1 MAHSDDKR
9 DQVRYAVVRG
19 GMSLSEAARH
29 SDVCLA
35 TVRQWKSKARLQ
47 GDDWDVA
54 RQAAVIAQGG
64 MGDMTG
70 RILDDFALQFKR
82 TIDDLE
88 KAVDMP
94 PLARADALVKL
105 SDSYVKIMRAAAG
118 SNTGRAKLAAALEML
133 ELYSDFIQ
141 VNFPALA
148 TGFVE
153 TVEPFGEWLS
163 KRYGSA

>member
-1 MAHSDDKR
+1 MAHGDDKR

-29 SDVCLA
+29 SGVCLA

-47 GDDWDVA
+47 GDDWEVA

-88 KAVDMP
+88 KAVEMP

-105 SDSYVKIMRAAAG
+105 SDSYVKIMRAATG

-133 ELYSDFIQ
+133 ELYSDFIRQ
-141 VNFPALA
+141 RFPAFA
-148 TGFVE
+148 PQFIE
-153 TVEPFGEWLS
+153 TVEPFGEQLS
-163 KRYGSA
+163 KQYGSI

>member
-9 DQVRYAVVRG
+9 EQVRHAVVRG
-19 GMSLSEAARH
+19 GMSLTEAAKH
-29 SDVCLA
+29 AGISLA
-35 TVRQWKSKARLQ
+35 AVRQWKAKARRA
-47 GDDWDVA
+47 GDDWDIA

-88 KAVDMP
+88 KATDMP
-94 PLARADALVKL
+94 PLSRAEALVKL

-118 SNTGRAKLAAALEML
+118 SNTGRGKLAAALEML
-133 ELYSDFIQ
+133 AAYGDFIQ
-141 VNFPALA
+141 ANHPQLA
-148 TGFVE
+148 TGFLE
-153 TVEPFGEWLS
+153 SVEPFGEWLS
-163 KRYGSA
+163 KKYGS

>member
-1 MAHSDDKR
+1 
-9 DQVRYAVVRG
+9 
-19 GMSLSEAARH
+19 MSLSEAAKQTGV
-29 SDVCLA
+29 SLA
-35 TVRQWKSKARLQ
+35 TIRQWKAKARQ
-47 GDDWDVA
+47 AGDDWDVA

-88 KAVDMP
+88 KATEMP
-94 PLARADALVKL
+94 PLSRADALVKL

-141 VNFPALA
+141 TRFPALA
-148 TGFVE
+148 SSFVE

-163 KRYGSA
+163 KRYGST